1 MWRELYDTSDAHKH
15 VYPFGW
21 NDKLNDFQR
30 LLVLRCFRPDKMI
43 LGVQDFVIATMG
55 EKFVIPP
62 TFDLAGCYT
71 DASNDIPLVFVLSA
85 GSDPMSNIIK
95 FAAGPQ
101 GSRFESISLGQG
113 QGPKVGCFFSS
124 SSPGSP
130 GCPPLRPFCG
140 CYRLPGHPFIC
151 SWNHSSIM
159 LCFCRSFFYPL
170 YI

>member
-1 MWRELYDTSDAHKH
+1 MD
-15 VYPFGW
+15 
-21 NDKLNDFQR
+21 
-30 LLVLRCFRPDKMI
+30 CFY
-43 LGVQDFVIATMG
+43 
-55 EKFVIPP
+55 
-62 TFDLAGCYT
+62 YT

-159 LCFCRSFFYPL
+159 LCFCLIAYWGSIFLISRWQERLLAWIGCRRRCSGSSSFSCVL
-170 YI
+170 KGCLHS